1 MLQRPSMNF
10 EYETER
16 LILRLPSMDFLRELL
31 EFQMRNRELFEKYE
45 PTRPDNFYTLAYQQS
60 VLKYE
65 LKLALKQQ
73 TVRFYVFSKKYPQKI
88 IGTVCLHNLMAAP
101 YSCAEVGYKFDTA
114 FQHQGFAT
122 EALAQVPAV
131 GFGSLQLHR
140 IFARV
145 MPENIPSVRL
155 LERLGFVCE
164 GMEQECLLI
173 QGKWTNHLRY
183 ARLCPAL

>member
-1 MLQRPSMNF
+1 MNF

-31 EFQMRNRELFEKYE
+31 EFQIRNRECFEKYE
-45 PTRPDNFYTLAYQQS
+45 PTRPDNFYTLQYQQS
-60 VLKYE
+60 VLKCE
-65 LKLALKQQ
+65 LRLALKQQ

-88 IGTVCLHNLMAAP
+88 IGTVCLHNLMPAP
-101 YSCAEVGYKFDTA
+101 YSCAEVGYKFDA
-114 FQHQGFAT
+114 AYQGRGFAT
-122 EALAQVPAV
+122 EALAMVLSV

-145 MPENIPSVRL
+145 MPENTPSIRL
-155 LERLGFVCE
+155 LERLHFACE

-183 ARLCPAL
+183 AMLCPSLP